1 MRSRVFAWRKLEAVM
16 SHVFDNADLIWI
28 FGAHSV

>member
-1 MRSRVFAWRKLEAVM
+1 MRGCVFAGRKLEAVM
-16 SHVFDNADLIWI
+16 SHVFDNADLIGI